1 MSRMI
6 LGRFLALAVSLVLA
20 MPGAAA
26 VQEHQPPTAMPLFKF
41 VVLRNKETGFV
52 LDSNAA
58 KNVYTHDANGGDFQQ
73 WHFIPRAETTFVLQN
88 KATGFVLDSNAAKDV
103 YTHDA
108 NGGDFQQWQ
117 FTRSNDGTYVLRN
130 KATGF
135 VLDSD
140 RAKHVYTHDANGGA
154 FQQWGIEPTQ

>member
-1 MSRMI
+1 MSRIMI
-6 LGRFLALAVSLVLA
+6 GRFLALAVSLVLA

-26 VQEHQPPTAMPLFKF
+26 VQEQEK
-41 VVLRNKETGFV
+41 VGVLRNKETGFV
-52 LDSNAA
+52 LVSNA
-58 KNVYTHDANGGDFQQ
+58 KDVYTQDDGGAFAITNAIQ
-73 WHFIPRAETTFVLQN
+73 WQFIRSDDGSYVLRN

-103 YTHDA
+103 YPHDA
-108 NGGDFQQWQ
+108 NGGAFQQWQ
-117 FTRSNDGTYVLRN
+117 FTRSDDGSYVLRN

-154 FQQWGIEPTQ
+154 FQQWRIEGTQL